1 MAVGN
6 FFALDIGTTAV
17 RVVQLMHNGN
27 TWSLARYGYAPVSVQ
42 IATSDSPDD
51 RRKLGDIIVTAVG
64 QSGIH
69 TRDVVIGLPSN
80 KTFVTVVD
88 VPKMNDT
95 ELRSTLKY
103 QVEQYI
109 PTGADESKVDYA
121 VLGQSLHDQNQL
133 EILLASV
140 PNSYNETRL
149 ELIESLGFNVIAA
162 EPDSIAMTR
171 AILPEGVSD
180 ARLLIDIGDLST
192 DIVITYADA
201 PRLVRSIPF
210 GMSSMVKSAASNLN
224 VADTQAYQFIMK
236 FGLAPDR
243 LEGQIVKALASTLDN
258 FLSELSKSIKFF
270 ETRYTNV
277 RVTNSLLTGY
287 GASIPALDAYIS
299 KGITLGTSLGNPW
312 QRVHVASADGQKLA
326 PIANQFA
333 VAIGLAQK
341 RDVS

>member
-17 RVVQLMHNGN
+17 RVVQLAHTGSS
-27 TWSLARYGYAPVSVQ
+27 WSLARYGYAPISIQVAS
-42 IATSDSPDD
+42 SDSPED
-51 RRKLGDIIVTAVG
+51 RRKLGDIIQTAIG
-64 QSGIH
+64 QSAIH
-69 TRDVVIGLPSN
+69 TRDVVIGLPSS
-80 KTFVTVVD
+80 KTFISIVD
-88 VPKMNDT
+88 VPKMSDA

-109 PTGADESKVDYA
+109 PTSIDESKVDYA
-121 VLGQSLHDQNQL
+121 VLGQSFHDQNKL
-133 EILLASV
+133 EVLLASV
-140 PNSYNETRL
+140 ANNYNESRL

-171 AILPEGVSD
+171 SLLPDGVAD
-180 ARLLIDIGDLST
+180 ARLLIDVGYVTT

-210 GMSSMVKSAASNLN
+210 GMSSLVKAASGNLN

-236 FGLAPDR
+236 FGLAADR
-243 LEGQIVKALASTLDN
+243 LEGQVIKAVGSTLEG
-258 FLSELSKSIKFF
+258 FSSELIKSLKFF
-270 ETRYTNV
+270 ETRYSNIPV
-277 RVTNSLLTGY
+277 SSALLSGY
-287 GASIPALDAYIS
+287 GASIPAFDAYVSRAINMS
-299 KGITLGTSLGNPW
+299 ASAGNPW
-312 QRVHVASADGQKLA
+312 QKVHVSSSDGEKLA

-341 RDVS
+341 RNVE

>member
-17 RVVQLMHNGN
+17 RVVQLAHNGT

-42 IATSDSPDD
+42 IATSDSPED

-69 TRDVVIGLPSN
+69 TRDVVIGLPSS
-80 KTFVTVVD
+80 KTFISVVD
-88 VPKMNDT
+88 VPKMNDA

-103 QVEQYI
+103 QIEQFI
-109 PTGADESKVDYA
+109 PTAVDESKVDYA
-121 VLGQSLHDQNQL
+121 VLGQSLHDQGKL
-133 EILLASV
+133 EVLLASV
-140 PNSYNETRL
+140 PNSYNEARL

-171 AILPEGVSD
+171 SLLPDGVAD
-180 ARLLIDIGDLST
+180 ARLLIEMGDVST
-192 DIVITYADA
+192 DVVITYADA

-210 GMSSMVKSAASNLN
+210 GMSSLVKAAASNLN

-236 FGLAPDR
+236 FGVSPDR
-243 LEGQIVKALASTLDN
+243 LEGQVIKAVGSTLEN
-258 FLSELSKSIKFF
+258 FIAELIKSIKFF
-270 ETRYTNV
+270 EARYNNIPV
-277 RVTNSLLTGY
+277 GSALLSGY
-287 GASIPALDAYIS
+287 GASIPVLDAYIS
-299 KGITLGTSLGNPW
+299 KGINISATPGNPW
-312 QRVHVASADGQKLA
+312 QRVHVASADSQKLA
-326 PIANQFA
+326 PIASQFA

-341 RDVS
+341 RQAQ

>member
-17 RVVQLMHNGN
+17 RVVQLAHNSG
-27 TWSLARYGYAPVSVQ
+27 TWSLAKYGYAPVSVQ
-42 IATSDSPDD
+42 VATSDAPED

-80 KTFVTVVD
+80 KTFVSVVD
-88 VPKMNDT
+88 VPKMSDS

-109 PTGADESKVDYA
+109 PTSIDESKVDYA
-121 VLGQSLHDQNQL
+121 VLGQSFHDQAKL
-133 EILLASV
+133 EVLLASV
-140 PNSYNETRL
+140 PNNYNESRL

-171 AILPEGVSD
+171 SLLPDGITD
-180 ARLLIDIGDLST
+180 ARLLIDVGDVST
-192 DIVITYADA
+192 DVVITYADA

-210 GMSSMVKSAASNLN
+210 GMTSMVKAAASNLN

-236 FGLAPDR
+236 FGLSPDR
-243 LEGQIVKALASTLDN
+243 LEGQVIKAVGSTIDN
-258 FLSELSKSIKFF
+258 FIGELTKSIKFF
-270 ETRYTNV
+270 DTRYNNIPV
-277 RVTNSLLTGY
+277 GSSLLSGY
-287 GASIPALDAYIS
+287 GAAIPMFDAYLS
-299 KGITLGTSLGNPW
+299 HGINLGAGAGNPW
-312 QRVHVASADGQKLA
+312 QKVHVSSADGQKLA

-341 RDVS
+341 KDVS

>member
-6 FFALDIGTTAV
+6 FFALDIGSTAV
-17 RVVQLMHNGN
+17 RVVQLAHAGNG
-27 TWSLARYGYAPVSVQ
+27 WSLARYGYAPVSVQ
-42 IATSDSPDD
+42 IANSDSPED
-51 RRKLGDIIVTAVG
+51 RRKLGDIIATAVG

-80 KTFVTVVD
+80 KTFISVVD
-88 VPKMNDT
+88 VPKMSDS

-109 PTGADESKVDYA
+109 PTSIDESKVDYA
-121 VLGQSLHDQNQL
+121 VLGQSLHDQTKL

-140 PNSYNETRL
+140 PNNYNESRL

-171 AILPEGVSD
+171 ALLPDAVAD
-180 ARLLIDIGDLST
+180 ARLLIDVGDLAT
-192 DIVITYADA
+192 DIVVTYADA
-201 PRLVRSIPF
+201 PRLVRTIPF
-210 GMSSMVKSAASNLN
+210 GMTSLVKAASSNLN

-243 LEGQIVKALASTLDN
+243 LEGQVVKAVASTLET
-258 FLSELSKSIKFF
+258 FVGELTKSAKFF
-270 ETRYTNV
+270 ETRYGTV
-277 RVTNSLLTGY
+277 PLTQALLSGY
-287 GASIPALDAYIS
+287 GASIPMFDAYLS
-299 KGITLGTSLGNPW
+299 KATAVSVVAGNPW
-312 QRVHVASADGQKLA
+312 QKVHVGSADGQKLA

-341 RDVS
+341 RNVE